1 MSLSAAWWTNRTL
14 PMCVLLLQSGE
25 LYYALVTK
33 PLKISAASQ
42 QQRFMS
48 RAHTAYVPICKLAGS
63 SISCRH
69 SGILG
74 WWNSHCLEPSW
85 WLWPRERALEG
96 CRLAVTCSS
105 RQWTCVPS
113 AQPLWPELWPH
124 QRKKVRKFSLPP
136 GVWKENL
143 LAVLMTTT
151 PQWKQ
156 DNFIYM
162 FKIWEHT
169 CEWLKT
175 YQLRTSGLICS
186 LFQYAG
192 IVALYNAI
200 CI

>member
-105 RQWTCVPS
+105 RQWTLCPFRSTPVARTMAPPAQEGTKVQSPS
-113 AQPLWPELWPH
+113 RGLEREPVGSADDYHTSVKARQFYLHVQNLGAYLWMTQNIP
-124 QRKKVRKFSLPP
+124 V
-136 GVWKENL
+136 ENL
-143 LAVLMTTT
+143 
-151 PQWKQ
+151 
-156 DNFIYM
+156 
-162 FKIWEHT
+162 
-169 CEWLKT
+169 WLN
-175 YQLRTSGLICS
+175 LFLVPICWDS
-186 LFQYAG
+186 S
-192 IVALYNAI
+192 VV
-200 CI
+200 